1 MFIQSGA
8 FAAKY
13 DITYNCICLA
23 YVYHG
28 LVLQQPVVST
38 SSVTFHLTAESICG
52 RCSFTIIFVIVV
64 SVGGMS
70 AHKVAVYLLA
80 QAQAP
85 LARRT
90 RAPTRVCVCSSGR
103 ASAATVA

>member
-1 MFIQSGA
+1 MFIRSGA

-13 DITYNCICLA
+13 DIIHNCICLA
-23 YVYHG
+23 YVYHV
-28 LVLQQPVVST
+28 LVLQQPVST
-38 SSVTFHLTAESICG
+38 SSVTFHLTAKSIRG
-52 RCSFTIIFVIVV
+52 RCSFTIIFAIVV
-64 SVGGMS
+64 LSVGGMS
-70 AHKVAVYLLA
+70 AHKVALYLLA